1 MDSKDRLF
9 QAIEQGDAELVRA
22 IVSAN
27 PTLLQ
32 HRVGALSPLYLA
44 ARHGHSE
51 ILAICGVPS
60 NKEAIVELIKAA
72 SIDGHRDAI
81 AWLMHRLAKHFDYM
95 NPRAET
101 YAEIYGIVPSEVQSA
116 VMSPYIWSKYRG
128 MLFVHKANKLP
139 INVKKL
145 AKFL

>member
-1 MDSKDRLF
+1 MDCKDRLF

-22 IVSAN
+22 IVSAD
-27 PTLLQ
+27 PVILL

-51 ILAICGVPS
+51 ILAICGAPS
-60 NKEAIVELIKAA
+60 SKEAIVDLIKAA

-81 AWLMHRLAKHFDYM
+81 AWLMHRLAKHFDYID
-95 NPRAET
+95 PGDET
-101 YAEIYGIVPSEVQSA
+101 YAEMKGIVPSEVQSA

-128 MLFVHKANKLP
+128 MLMVHKADKLP